1 MNWQNWLLDNE
12 VIVRLSFFFGIFFI
26 MACWELFKPC
36 RNLKYSRWLRWTNN
50 LSLVFLNSIILRL
63 LFPAAA
69 VGVAFYAQDNGI
81 GLLNLLGLNSI
92 LGIVLSVILLD
103 MLIYMQHVAFHK
115 VPFLWRLHRV
125 HHADPDYDVTT
136 GARFHP
142 VEIVLS
148 MLIKC
153 GAILLLGPAAVAV
166 IVFEI
171 LLNGSAMFNHSNIR
185 LPAKLDAVIRLVFV
199 TPDMH
204 RVHHSQIPTETDSN
218 YGFALAWWD
227 KLFSTYNQQPQ
238 KGQLGMDIGLK
249 EFQQPEQNCR
259 LPGLLLMPFKK

>member
-1 MNWQNWLLDNE
+1 MQWQAWLLNHE
-12 VIVRLSFFFGIFFI
+12 MEVRLSFFFGVFAI
-26 MACWELFKPC
+26 MAFWEWRKPC
-36 RNLKYSRWLRWTNN
+36 RTLKLSKWLRWRNN
-50 LSLVFLNSIILRL
+50 LGLVFLNTLVLRA

-69 VGVAFYAQDNGI
+69 VGVAFYAEQQGLGLFNIIGFT
-81 GLLNLLGLNSI
+81 GLLSI
-92 LGIVLSVILLD
+92 IVSVILLD

-115 VPFLWRLHRV
+115 VPILWRLHRV

-142 VEIVLS
+142 IEIVLS

-153 GAILLLGPAAVAV
+153 SVILLLGPAAVAV
-166 IVFEI
+166 IIFEV

-185 LPAKLDAVIRLVFV
+185 LPAWLDPIVRAVFV

-204 RVHHSQIPTETDSN
+204 RVHHSQIPCETDSN
-218 YGFALAWWD
+218 YGFALSWWD
-227 KLFSTYNQQPQ
+227 RIFSTYNEQPQ

-249 EFQQPEQNCR
+249 EYPLPEQNCK
-259 LPGLLLMPFKK
+259 LPGLLMMPFRK